1 MTMTKN
7 PEGLLGALALASLS
21 EQELIQELGRRTWQ
35 RHSADRRTGV
45 TISQVRK
52 VIVASGLP
60 PKVRPSDLANKVF
73 EWAVHDLCN
82 YTKAAVAEIKAAV
95 VAGETE
101 KHAYNRLAPTYHR
114 AALTAIYVYLTE
126 GKLPI
131 P

>member
-1 MTMTKN
+1 VTMTKS
-7 PEGLLGALALASLS
+7 PEGLLGTIALASLT

-35 RHSADRRTGV
+35 RHEADRRTGV

-52 VIVASGLP
+52 VIAASGLP
-60 PKVRPSDLANKVF
+60 PKLRPVDLANKVY

-95 VAGETE
+95 AAGETE
-101 KHAYNRLAPTYHR
+101 RQAYNRLAPSYHR
-114 AALTAIYVYLTE
+114 AALTAIFVYLTE